1 MARLY
6 SDENFPLPVV
16 DELRKLGHDVV
27 TIQERGRR
35 SEGVPDPD
43 VLILATAEGRA
54 VLTLNRRD
62 FIRLHRHQPDHAGI
76 VVCTVDPDFPGQAS
90 RIHAAIEQSGELRGK
105 LLRVN
110 RPTTGSPPP
119 APCVP

>member
-6 SDENFPLPVV
+6 SNENFPLPVV

-27 TIQERGRR
+27 TIQERGRG
-35 SEGVPDPD
+35 SEGVTDPD
-43 VLILATAEGRA
+43 VLNLATAEGRA

-76 VVCTVDPDFPGQAS
+76 VVCTVDPDFTGQAA
-90 RIHAAIEQSGELRGK
+90 RTHAEIGQAGELRGK

-119 APCVP
+119 ASGAL